1 MEDKKEELRVQ
12 RSQPEKP
19 EAEKEGTHS
28 GMVLGMCLGLAPGLA
43 LGVAVGVATR
53 NLGLWMPV
61 GMCLGL
67 ALGMSFYSE
76 KKQKDDGNDDPQA

>member
-1 MEDKKEELRVQ
+1 MEDKKEELRE
-12 RSQPEKP
+12 QPEQP
-19 EAEKEGTHS
+19 EGNKQKAGS
-28 GMVLGMCLGLAPGLA
+28 GMALGMCLGLAPGLA

-67 ALGMSFYSE
+67 ALGMSFGGQ
-76 KKQKDDGNDDPQA
+76 KKKKDDGNDDPQA

>member
-1 MEDKKEELRVQ
+1 MEDKKEELRE
-12 RSQPEKP
+12 QPEEP
-19 EAEKEGTHS
+19 EGNKQKAGS
-28 GMVLGMCLGLAPGLA
+28 GMALGMCLGLA

-53 NLGLWMPV
+53 TVGLWMPV